1 MKIRTFGLQFKEGL
15 IGLWRNRVM
24 SLASIGSVTAVLL
37 VLGLSLVL
45 IVNVNSIAEY
55 VESSVEIKVFLIDE
69 LDSSQVETIGAKIKQ
84 LEGIK
89 EITFESKEQALEKYK
104 KQLGNNNNLLE
115 GLEGENNPLPSSYI
129 VKVEDPNTIGDTAG
143 KISAFEGVE
152 EVTYGKDVVDRLLKS
167 TYMIRIVGSILI
179 GILALISIFIISN
192 TIKLTVAARRK
203 EINIMKFVGATDGFI
218 RLPFVIEGL
227 VLGLIG
233 AVLSSGMLVAL
244 YNYFYSIMG
253 RNFGSFFILVSS
265 SLAPFNQ
272 TMYNT
277 SLVLLA
283 VGVFIG
289 IIGSAVSLRKF
300 LNV

>member
-1 MKIRTFGLQFKEGL
+1 MKIRTLGLQFKEGL

-37 VLGLSLVL
+37 VLGLSLVI

-55 VESSVEIKVFLIDE
+55 IESSVEIKVFLLDE
-69 LDSSQVETIGAKIKQ
+69 LESSQVETIGAKIRQ

-104 KQLGNNNNLLE
+104 GQLGNNNNLLE

-129 VKVEDPNTIGDTAG
+129 VKVEDANTIWDTAG

-152 EVTYGKDVVDRLLKS
+152 EVSYGKDVVDRLLKS

-233 AVLSSGMLVAL
+233 AVLSSGMLVGL
-244 YNYFYSIMG
+244 YNYFYLFMG
-253 RNFGSFFILVSS
+253 KNFGSFFILVSS
-265 SLAPFNQ
+265 SMAPFDQ

-289 IIGSAVSLRKF
+289 ITGSAVSLRKF